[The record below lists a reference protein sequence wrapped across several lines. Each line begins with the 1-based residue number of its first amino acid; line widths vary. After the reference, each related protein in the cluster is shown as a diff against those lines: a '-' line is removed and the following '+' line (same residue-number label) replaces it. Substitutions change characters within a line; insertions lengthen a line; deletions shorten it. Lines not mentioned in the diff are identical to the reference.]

1 MKRGGVVKVAFQF
14 TTTPR
19 VLSVEG
25 VVVGGVSLGTPHH
38 HAPPHPSLQGQDKS
52 L

>member
-19 VLSVEG
+19 ALSVKG

-38 HAPPHPSLQGQDKS
+38 HASPHHPLQGQDNS
-52 L
+52 

>member
-1 MKRGGVVKVAFQF
+1 MRCGGVVKVGFQF

-19 VLSVEG
+19 ELSVVG

-38 HAPPHPSLQGQDKS
+38 HTPPHPSLQGQDRK
-52 L
+52 

>member
-1 MKRGGVVKVAFQF
+1 MKRGGVVKVGFQF

-19 VLSVEG
+19 ALSVEG

-38 HAPPHPSLQGQDKS
+38 HGPHHPPLQVQDKS
-52 L
+52 